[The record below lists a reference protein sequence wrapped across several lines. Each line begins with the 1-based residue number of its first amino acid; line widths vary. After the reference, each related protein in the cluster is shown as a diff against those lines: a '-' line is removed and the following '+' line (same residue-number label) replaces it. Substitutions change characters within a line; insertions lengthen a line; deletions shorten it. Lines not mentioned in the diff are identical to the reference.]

1 MITGFNHNLKYKGAV
16 FHVQTEDSGIKNP
29 HIITH
34 LFIGGNIIATK
45 KISYAN
51 IVNKENMEA
60 VVKGIMEEQHK
71 EMINKLLK
79 GAYDSHP
86 LIQKAVGDS
95 APAEAKP
102 AAKPAPDLLQDQPG
116 DVVSGKSLDEIILD
130 YLTDDVKK

>member
-16 FHVQTEDSGIKNP
+16 FHVQTEDSGIRNP
-29 HIITH
+29 HVITH
-34 LFIGGNIIATK
+34 LFIGGNIISTK

-86 LIQKAVGDS
+86 LIQKALSD
-95 APAEAKP
+95 APKAEAKP
-102 AAKPAPDLLQDQPG
+102 AAKQSPDLLQDQQG